1 MMASKNCSTCKAEL
15 IPDPSPDMRENLICV
30 ECDFTPEAIK
40 KFYQETFGKMPRY
53 AIRDI
58 EDVPGFP
65 PKQKPIFEPKSEMN
79 PYLRDVLA
87 LVDGDQSALRDN
99 MFGTGIKYGML
110 LSIARQRYV
119 YKYAWAIPCKRAL
132 EVIAQYS
139 PIVEVG
145 AGSGYWASLLAQIG
159 TDVVAYDI
167 SSTKQYK
174 GSYNHF
180 HKHYFAVKKGSE
192 SAIKDHADRALFLC
206 WPPYNDKMAFNT
218 LKQYRG
224 ETVLYVG
231 EGKGG
236 CTASDSF
243 FNLLTKNFSE
253 EESVEIPVW
262 FGIHDRLFVFK
273 R

>member
-1 MMASKNCSTCKAEL
+1 MPTKNCRTCKATL
-15 IPDPSPDMRENLICV
+15 IPDPSPDMRENLICA

-40 KFYQETFGKMPRY
+40 KFYQDTFGKMSRY
-53 AIRDI
+53 ALRDV
-58 EDVPGFP
+58 EDVPGFSP
-65 PKQKPIFEPKSEMN
+65 PKQKPIFEAPAEMN
-79 PYLRDVLA
+79 PYLKDVLA
-87 LVDGDQSALRDN
+87 LVDGDQSALRDHL
-99 MFGTGIKYGML
+99 FGTAFKSGML

-139 PIVEVG
+139 PIVEIG
-145 AGSGYWASLLAQIG
+145 AGSGYWASLLKEMGA
-159 TDVVAYDI
+159 DVVAYDV
-167 SSTKQYK
+167 STTKQYK

-180 HKHYFAVKKGSE
+180 YKHYFEVKEGSE
-192 SAIKDHADRALFLC
+192 SAVKDHADRALFLC
-206 WPPYNDKMAFNT
+206 WPPYNDKMAVNT